1 MTAKTFSALRA
12 TIFQD
17 PRAIASQA
25 YADGMLLAYN
35 EAEAH
40 PRRINRLIAWAKR
53 HGEVIT
59 DNSNYTNRDRNL
71 NAGKITGYKNAKEA
85 INEHSL

>member
-1 MTAKTFSALRA
+1 MTAKTFSTLRA

-35 EAEAH
+35 EAEQH
-40 PRRINRLIAWAKR
+40 PQQVDKFLAWAKR
-53 HGEVIT
+53 RKTMIAH
-59 DNSNYTNRDRNL
+59 DQNYTKRDRNL
-71 NAGKITGYKNAKEA
+71 NAGKITGYQNAKEA

>member
-1 MTAKTFSALRA
+1 MTAKTFSTLRA

-17 PRAIASQA
+17 PRAIASQS

-40 PRRINRLIAWAKR
+40 PQKVDKFLAWAKHR
-53 HGEVIT
+53 KTMIAH
-59 DNSNYTNRDRNL
+59 DQNYTKRDRNL
-71 NAGKITGYKNAKEA
+71 NAGKITGYQNAKEA
-85 INEHSL
+85 INGHSL

>member
-1 MTAKTFSALRA
+1 MTAKTFSTLRA

-35 EAEAH
+35 EAERSPQH
-40 PRRINRLIAWAKR
+40 IDRFLTWAKR
-53 HGEVIT
+53 HRELTV
-59 DNSNYTNRDRNL
+59 SYSKYDRNL
-71 NAGKITGYKNAKEA
+71 NAGKITGYQNAKEA